1 MNDLIELTNSDA
13 DLELLRKFY
22 RECYVLEFPDP
33 NERESLENM
42 EKYLQLKHQGWY
54 GNNNYHIIIAIQSK
68 QFIGGVVADFLAEA
82 NTGVIEFIFV
92 LPQFRQQGIGKILLT
107 DIENRLILDAKSA
120 LGVDLDCI
128 VAEMN
133 DPFQT
138 SEVEDNLDPVRRSRL
153 WDKWGYAVLDFP
165 YIQPALS
172 PEQAPVFN
180 LLLLSKIFNRQ
191 WQQSVPSDR
200 VKIIVHEYLRW
211 AMRIEEPESRAE
223 YITTIDFL
231 DKHSEVKVLNLGRY
245 VGFDLTQP
253 IDIKAVES
261 ETDTAF
267 SAVMS
272 VYQADFALN
281 PLGVKSEDFIDVLN
295 HQSQQPNVEF
305 AYHLWAIRNTTADPV
320 AGMAS
325 FFTFPAAGFGGYVVF
340 ANNLRGRGRL
350 REVLARIER
359 QMLQD
364 RPDTKGWYIE
374 TDILKNTDNIW
385 VHLGFREI
393 AIAYEQ
399 PPLFGEE
406 KGLLTKLL
414 FKPYGRVY
422 GEPNLSYDQLC
433 DAISQIYRFVYR
445 IDRPAEHPS
454 YCRSIASIQT
464 PPTKPI
470 EFYPLVRA
478 S

>member
-42 EKYLQLKHQGWY
+42 EKYLQLKYQGWY

-107 DIENRLILDAKSA
+107 DIENRLIIDAKSA

-211 AMRIEEPESRAE
+211 AMRIEEPESCAE
-223 YITTIDFL
+223 YATVSSFL
-231 DKHSEVKVLNLGRY
+231 DKHPEIKVLNLGRY
-245 VGFDLTQP
+245 VGYDLDKP
-253 IDIKAVES
+253 VDVRSVEH
-261 ETDTAF
+261 EKDDDFQA
-267 SAVMS
+267 AMS
-272 VYQADFALN
+272 VYRGAFALS
-281 PLGVKSEDFIDVLN
+281 PLGVGSQDFIDAL
-295 HQSQQPNVEF
+295 HGGEWHDSGSF
-305 AYHLWAIRNTTADPV
+305 YHLWTVRLDPESPV
-320 AGMAS
+320 EGMVS
-325 FFTFPAAGFGGYVVF
+325 FFSFPQAGFGGYFVF
-340 ANNLRGRGRL
+340 TGNLQNRGRL
-350 REVLARIER
+350 RPIVARMEL
-359 QMLQD
+359 QMLKD
-364 RPDTKGWYIE
+364 RPDTQGWYIE
-374 TDILKNTDNIW
+374 TDAHKTPDIW
-385 VHLGFREI
+385 LHLGFREI
-393 AIAYEQ
+393 DIEYEG
-399 PPLFGEE
+399 F
-406 KGLLTKLL
+406 
-414 FKPYGRVY
+414 F
-422 GEPNLSYDQLC
+422 
-433 DAISQIYRFVYR
+433 A
-445 IDRPAEHPS
+445 
-454 YCRSIASIQT
+454 
-464 PPTKPI
+464 
-470 EFYPLVRA
+470 
-478 S
+478 